1 MPANAKVFNT
11 DREDDTL
18 IVIPQGDGLGFRYAD
33 VHSEANEIRR
43 SLGQP
48 DIRHL
53 VIDLEALDYF
63 GSEVIGVF
71 ITMAREATNRGGNAA
86 LCNASEKM
94 QEVLNNMK
102 LFTLW
107 PHFNSRADALKNVQ
121 QPSG

>member
-11 DREDDTL
+11 DRAGDTL

-33 VHSEANEIRR
+33 VHTEANGIRR

-53 VIDLEALDYF
+53 VIDLESLDYF

-94 QEVLNNMK
+94 QEVLDNMK
-102 LFTLW
+102 LFKLW
-107 PHFNSRADALKNVQ
+107 PHFNSRADALQDVQ
-121 QPSG
+121 QRTG